1 MNRWSILICCL
12 LSVTCCLFAQVVH
25 PKINKTVQSADGR
38 ISIELIGKKQF
49 YDPSEEAT
57 AAPDI
62 NSPKSVNVHPNG
74 KKFYVNS
81 LEGATTV
88 VYDFQ
93 TYKKLAVIKH
103 QFDHSKDAHL
113 WSKPSGLDAKGLV
126 HDINDGRSKNKIRLI
141 SNNSSK
147 FWFLVIES
155 LSREAWGLFC

>member
-1 MNRWSILICCL
+1 MRFKQL
-12 LSVTCCLFAQVVH
+12 LLLFLVAFPLVAQAQVVR
-25 PKINKTVQSADGR
+25 PKIGKTAQSADGR

-49 YDPSEEAT
+49 YAPGEKAT
-57 AAPDI
+57 ADPDI

-103 QFDHSKDAHL
+103 QFDHTKDAHL
-113 WSKPSGLDAKGLV
+113 WSKPSA
-126 HDINDGRSKNKIRLI
+126 S
-141 SNNSSK
+141 SNSM
-147 FWFLVIES
+147 LQA
-155 LSREAWGLFC
+155 SRPSAC